1 MSSAPDQ
8 TVSSRYMAR
17 LSKAGIGSHNNITTD
32 RNLFGFGGVESI
44 ENVMVDETTAKEA
57 MPYVPSDINNTA
69 YLPFSSGTT
78 GMPKAVEISH
88 SNVIS
93 MVEIFCKTPS
103 LLPKN
108 QDRSEMQ
115 FRTLNLL
122 PFFHT
127 YALILRL
134 RKVDKSISETA
145 ARASRA
151 KHRSFK
157 SYRVVSRCVSLSR
170 CDDLQLD
177 CRAHVTFS

>member
-1 MSSAPDQ
+1 
-8 TVSSRYMAR
+8 
-17 LSKAGIGSHNNITTD
+17 
-32 RNLFGFGGVESI
+32 
-44 ENVMVDETTAKEA
+44 

-69 YLPFSSGTT
+69 YLPSSSGTT

-122 PFFHT
+122 PLFHT

-151 KHRSFK
+151 KQRSFK

-177 CRAHVTFS
+177 CRAADRVGPMWLSASPIIGQSLLFPPWVDGLLYLRFKRKTALRPRSHHAMLGSVIVSSG